1 MTQEENKDQQENN
14 VTTTTVLGVN
24 NQRRGEYLVDDS
36 ELGRY
41 DINNC
46 SLVFNS
52 SVSISYPNVSMQ
64 NKKSNYFILSSIRTR
79 IVAG

>member
-14 VTTTTVLGVN
+14 VTTTTTVLGVN

-52 SVSISYPNVSMQ
+52 SVSIGYPNVSMQ
-64 NKKSNYFILSSIRTR
+64 NKKSKPKE
-79 IVAG
+79 A